1 MRIRQDRVG
10 PKAGQ
15 SFPFIFPFR
24 LLLSLPGLV
33 FVRSDREPALGLVCP
48 GEDVNDSRGDTMA
61 APRARE
67 PPGGLELNPD
77 AADFIPREMQETQRK
92 KKPEDFSR
100 NNNTNLPSSRQQP
113 FRSYRCGSTHKRE
126 SQQSRNHYEE
136 DPIPDPRTDSE
147 GRRTN
152 QNKTG
157 MHSFQNQRRHRM
169 REDKSCPGETWL
181 AEESQQKTVGNF
193 WQSNLLEKDLVED
206 VTQKDTLG
214 VGAEWVGHRKI
225 HNLEHE
231 NWRAPESR
239 GGAKP
244 KKINLHV
251 HKPGRVK
258 VNQGRLTFE
267 KDNRVFG
274 KKTNEMTE
282 NLSPLEANQTET
294 LSEPSVMDKNDE
306 KYNDESQRKFLKN
319 KNSQREFTWRKE
331 YSDNEV
337 YRSRTANSVRTDANF
352 SMTASAMD
360 IKTDLDERVNPKL
373 QERLSHRTQTW
384 KVSEVERR
392 RKRPQDLQ
400 KKSFDSG
407 RKTFWK
413 KQMEVHKSKET
424 HTGSLI
430 EQLTAEKY
438 ECMVCCE
445 VIRVMVPVWS
455 CQSCYHVFHL
465 NCIKKWARSPAS
477 QAEDGN
483 GGWRCPACQ
492 NVSVR
497 VPNSYMCFCGKVN
510 NPEWNRN
517 EIPHSCGELCGKK
530 RSGNDCPH
538 SCNILCHPGPCPSC
552 PAFVTKTCECGRTSQ
567 SVRCGQPGTIHCSNV
582 CDNLLNCGKHT
593 CAQVCHAG
601 KCQPCPLTV
610 EQACYCG
617 ATFREV
623 LCGTDKEEYDGIGYF
638 SCQKPCDRKLNCGNH
653 NCLQL
658 CHPSACQ
665 PCPRLPKLVHSCPCG
680 QTPLCKL
687 LELGYPERRS
697 CTESIPS
704 CGKTCG
710 KPLPCGSDDS
720 IHTCSNL
727 CHEGECGPCAGTSTV
742 SCRCGF
748 KKKDVPCVNITKEA
762 DLLFLC
768 DKRCNKK
775 RSCGRHKCN
784 EVCCVDTEH
793 KCLLLCGRKL
803 NCGQHKCEEPCHRGN
818 CQNCWQSSFDELT
831 CHCGKSV
838 IYPPVPCGTRPPEC
852 KNPCIRE
859 HECDHPVFH
868 NCHSEE
874 KCPPCT
880 YLTQK
885 WCMGKHEMRNNI
897 PCHLTGISCGLA
909 CNKLLPCGMHKCKK
923 ICHKGDCVT
932 EEQCKQPCII
942 PRPDCNHPCSSSCH
956 PGSPC
961 PKTPCYA
968 EVILY
973 CSCQRRKEIMICSE
987 ASSNYQ
993 RITAISM
1000 ASKLSDMHLGDS
1012 VEISKLISRKE
1023 MKQTRLECD
1032 EECATVERNRR
1043 VADALNINPASDPF
1057 HIRSLGSKYSDSLK
1071 EDARKDLKFVTEVEE
1086 EIKALVEA
1094 VNKGKQQKK
1103 SRCYPPMNRE
1113 HRRVIHELAEVYS
1126 VESVSYDSEPK
1137 RNVVVTAVKGKSVCP
1152 NVSLTSLIEREMAA
1166 RPPPPIAHYRQQAL
1180 KIDNGTVALQKSF
1193 KEEPIIDYFD
1203 VQD

>member
-1 MRIRQDRVG
+1 M
-10 PKAGQ
+10 
-15 SFPFIFPFR
+15 
-24 LLLSLPGLV
+24 
-33 FVRSDREPALGLVCP
+33 
-48 GEDVNDSRGDTMA
+48 MA
-61 APRARE
+61 VPRAGE

-77 AADFIPREMQETQRK
+77 AADFIPREMQETERK
-92 KKPEDFSR
+92 KKPEDFGR
-100 NNNTNLPSSRQQP
+100 NNNTNLSSSRQRP
-113 FRSYRCGSTHKRE
+113 FRSYRCGLTHKGE
-126 SQQSRNHYEE
+126 YSQQSRNHYDE
-136 DPIPDPRTDSE
+136 DPTSDPRISSE
-147 GRRTN
+147 GHRTN
-152 QNKTG
+152 QNRAG
-157 MHSFQNQRRHRM
+157 MHSFQNQRRHRV
-169 REDKSCPGETWL
+169 REEKACSGEMSL
-181 AEESQQKTVGNF
+181 ANESQQEIAG
-193 WQSNLLEKDLVED
+193 NLLQSRLFEKHLVED
-206 VTQKDTLG
+206 SAQKDP
-214 VGAEWVGHRKI
+214 VEAGAEWVGHRKI
-225 HNLEHE
+225 HSSDQE
-231 NWRAPESR
+231 NWRAPENR
-239 GGAKP
+239 TGAKP
-244 KKINLHV
+244 KKVNLHMY
-251 HKPGRVK
+251 KSSRGI
-258 VNQGRLTFE
+258 VNQGKFAFE
-267 KDNRVFG
+267 KDARTFG
-274 KKTNEMTE
+274 KKHNIIENMSPPETNQIE
-282 NLSPLEANQTET
+282 NAC
-294 LSEPSVMDKNDE
+294 EPSVMDKNYE
-306 KYNDESQRKFLKN
+306 RCNDQSQRKFLKN
-319 KNSQREFTWRKE
+319 RSSQREFTWGKP
-331 YSDNEV
+331 YSDNEA
-337 YRSRTANSVRTDANF
+337 YRGLTADNVRTGTGF
-352 SMTASAMD
+352 TTTASATD
-360 IKTDLDERVNPKL
+360 TKTDFNEESVNPKL
-373 QERLSHRTQTW
+373 QDRLTHRTQTW
-384 KVSEVERR
+384 KVGEVERR
-392 RKRPQDLQ
+392 RKRPEDLQKKSFDSQ

-407 RKTFWK
+407 RKSFWK

-430 EQLTAEKY
+430 EQLTSEKY

-567 SVRCGQPGTIHCSNV
+567 SVRCGQPGTINCSNV
-582 CDNLLNCGKHT
+582 CDNLLTCGKHT

-601 KCQPCPLTV
+601 KCQPCQLTV
-610 EQACYCG
+610 QQGCYCG
-617 ATFREV
+617 VTFREV
-623 LCGTDKEEYDGIGYF
+623 LCGTDKEAYDGTGYF
-638 SCQKPCDRKLNCGNH
+638 TCQKQCDRKLDCGNH
-653 NCLQL
+653 TCLQL

-665 PCPRLPKLVHSCPCG
+665 PCPRLPALVHSCPCG

-687 LELGYPERRS
+687 LELGYPERKS
-697 CTESIPS
+697 CTDSIPS

-710 KPLPCGSDDS
+710 KPLPCGSDGS

-727 CHEGECGPCAGTSTV
+727 CHEGECGPCAGISTV
-742 SCRCGF
+742 NCRCGF
-748 KKKDVPCVNITKEA
+748 KKQDVPCVNITKEA

-784 EVCCVDTEH
+784 EICCVDTEH

-831 CHCGKSV
+831 CHCGKTV
-838 IYPPVPCGTRPPEC
+838 IYPPIPCGTKPPEC

-868 NCHSEE
+868 NCHNEE

-885 WCMGKHEMRNNI
+885 WCMGKHEMRSNI

-932 EEQCKQPCII
+932 EEPCKQLCII
-942 PRPDCNHPCSSSCH
+942 PRPDCNHPCSSPCH
-956 PGSPC
+956 PNLPC
-961 PKTPCYA
+961 PKTPCSA

-973 CSCQRRKEIMICSE
+973 CSCQRKKEIMICSE

-1000 ASKLSDMHLGDS
+1000 ASKLSDVHLGDS
-1012 VEISKLISRKE
+1012 VEISKLISKKE
-1023 MKQTRLECD
+1023 MKQSRLECD
-1032 EECATVERNRR
+1032 QECAAVERNRR
-1043 VADALNINPASDPF
+1043 IADALNINPASDPF
-1057 HIRSLGSKYSDSLK
+1057 HVRSLGSKYSESLK

-1086 EIKALVEA
+1086 EIKTLVEA
-1094 VNKGKQQKK
+1094 VSKGKQQKK

-1113 HRRVIHELAEVYS
+1113 HRRIIHELAEVYG

-1137 RNVVVTAVKGKSVCP
+1137 RNVVITAVKGKSMCP

-1180 KIDNGTVALQKSF
+1180 KIDNGTVALQKPF
-1193 KEEPIIDYFD
+1193 KEEPVIDYFD

>member
-1 MRIRQDRVG
+1 
-10 PKAGQ
+10 
-15 SFPFIFPFR
+15 
-24 LLLSLPGLV
+24 
-33 FVRSDREPALGLVCP
+33 
-48 GEDVNDSRGDTMA
+48 MA
-61 APRARE
+61 APRTGE
-67 PPGGLELNPD
+67 PAGGLELNPD
-77 AADFIPREMQETQRK
+77 AADFIPREMQETQK
-92 KKPEDFSR
+92 NKKPEDFTR

-113 FRSYRCGSTHKRE
+113 FRSYRCGLTHKRE
-126 SQQSRNHYEE
+126 YYQQSRNHYEQ
-136 DPIPDPRTDSE
+136 DPTPNPRTGSE
-147 GRRTN
+147 GHRTS
-152 QNKTG
+152 QNKAG
-157 MHSFQNQRRHRM
+157 MHSFQNQRRHRI
-169 REDKSCPGETWL
+169 REDKSCSGETWL
-181 AEESQQKTVGNF
+181 AEESQQEPVGNF
-193 WQSNLLEKDLVED
+193 VQPSLLEKDLVKD
-206 VTQKDTLG
+206 VQKDTMEA
-214 VGAEWVGHRKI
+214 GAESMGHRKI
-225 HNLEHE
+225 HNLEQE
-231 NWRAPESR
+231 SWRAPESR

-244 KKINLHV
+244 KKINLYV
-251 HKPGRVK
+251 HKPGRGMAS
-258 VNQGRLTFE
+258 QGRLAFE
-267 KDNRVFG
+267 KDNRTFG
-274 KKTNEMTE
+274 KKANEMTE
-282 NLSPLEANQTET
+282 NMSPPEAGETET
-294 LSEPSVMDKNDE
+294 LNEPPGMDKNGE
-306 KYNDESQRKFLKN
+306 KYNDESQRKFPKSKTSPRGL
-319 KNSQREFTWRKE
+319 TWGKE
-331 YSDNEV
+331 YSDDEV
-337 YRSRTANSVRTDANF
+337 YRSPNADNVRIGSSF
-352 SMTASAMD
+352 SMTASELDTKA
-360 IKTDLDERVNPKL
+360 DLNGERANPKL
-373 QERLSHRTQTW
+373 RDRLSHRTHTW

-424 HTGSLI
+424 HTGLLI
-430 EQLTAEKY
+430 EHLTAEKY

-552 PAFVTKTCECGRTSQ
+552 PAFVTKACECGRTSQ
-567 SVRCGQPGTIHCSNV
+567 SVRCGLPGTIHCNNV

-610 EQACYCG
+610 QQACYCG
-617 ATFREV
+617 AIFREV

-665 PCPRLPKLVHSCPCG
+665 PCPRLPKLVRSCPCG

-687 LELGYPERRS
+687 LELGYPERRN

-742 SCRCGF
+742 NCRCGF

-831 CHCGKSV
+831 CHCGTSV

-909 CNKLLPCGMHKCKK
+909 CSKLLPCGMHKC
-923 ICHKGDCVT
+923 
-932 EEQCKQPCII
+932 
-942 PRPDCNHPCSSSCH
+942 
-956 PGSPC
+956 SPC
-961 PKTPCYA
+961 PKTPCHA
-968 EVILY
+968 EVILH

-1012 VEISKLISRKE
+1012 VEISRLISKKE

-1032 EECATVERNRR
+1032 QECATMERNRR

-1057 HIRSLGSKYSDSLK
+1057 HMRSLGSKYSDSLK

-1086 EIKALVEA
+1086 EMKALVEA

-1103 SRCYPPMNRE
+1103 SRCYPPMNRD
-1113 HRRVIHELAEVYS
+1113 HRRIIHELAEVYG

-1137 RNVVVTAVKGKSVCP
+1137 RNVVITAVKGKSVCP
-1152 NVSLTSLIEREMAA
+1152 NASLNSLIEREMAT
-1166 RPPPPIAHYRQQAL
+1166 RPPPPIAHYRQQAS

>member
-1 MRIRQDRVG
+1 MVVLRRGMADPG
-10 PKAGQ
+10 AG
-15 SFPFIFPFR
+15 
-24 LLLSLPGLV
+24 
-33 FVRSDREPALGLVCP
+33 
-48 GEDVNDSRGDTMA
+48 
-61 APRARE
+61 E

-77 AADFIPREMQETQRK
+77 AADFIPREMQETQK
-92 KKPEDFSR
+92 SKNSEDVNR
-100 NNNTNLPSSRQQP
+100 NNTSLPQSMQQP
-113 FRSYRCGSTHKRE
+113 FRSYRGLTHRRE
-126 SQQSRNHYEE
+126 YYQQSKNNGEE
-136 DPIPDPRTDSE
+136 QPTHNSRTGPD
-147 GRRTN
+147 GHRTN
-152 QNKTG
+152 QNRAG

-169 REDKSCPGETWL
+169 KNEKSCSGQMSFTDESRWETAENLMPVEKKMKDFVKKNAMEAGADSVEDKSHD
-181 AEESQQKTVGNF
+181 V
-193 WQSNLLEKDLVED
+193 DL
-206 VTQKDTLG
+206 
-214 VGAEWVGHRKI
+214 
-225 HNLEHE
+225 E
-231 NWRAPESR
+231 NWRAPENR

-244 KKINLHV
+244 KKMNLHL
-251 HKPGRVK
+251 HKASRGV
-258 VNQGRLTFE
+258 QGKLTFE
-267 KDNRVFG
+267 KDNRIFG
-274 KKTNEMTE
+274 KKFIEISDNFSPTEDGRIQTLNEPMR
-282 NLSPLEANQTET
+282 
-294 LSEPSVMDKNDE
+294 MDKNGE
-306 KYNDESQRKFLKN
+306 KYSEGQKRFSSSYRGVTQGKVYD
-319 KNSQREFTWRKE
+319 
-331 YSDNEV
+331 EV
-337 YRSRTANSVRTDANF
+337 YKSSNVVNVRTGSDC
-352 SMTASAMD
+352 SVTAFE
-360 IKTDLDERVNPKL
+360 LDTKADVNQERVNL
-373 QERLSHRTQTW
+373 NLRERLSHRTQSW
-384 KVSEVERR
+384 KVSEMDR

-413 KQMEVHKSKET
+413 QQMELHKSKET
-424 HTGSLI
+424 HTGLLI
-430 EQLTAEKY
+430 EHLTAEKY

-445 VIRVMVPVWS
+445 VIRVMVPIWN

-477 QAEDGN
+477 QAEDAN

-497 VPNSYMCFCGKVN
+497 VPNTYMCFCGKVN

-530 RSGNDCPH
+530 RPGSDCPH

-552 PAFVTKTCECGRTSQ
+552 PAFVTKACECGRTSQ
-567 SVRCGQPGTIHCSNV
+567 SVRCGQSGTIQCKNI
-582 CDNLLNCGKHT
+582 CENLLNCGKHK
-593 CAQVCHAG
+593 CVQVCHSG

-610 EQACYCG
+610 QQACYCG
-617 ATFREV
+617 AIFREV
-623 LCGTDKEEYDGIGYF
+623 FCGTDEESFDGNGYF
-638 SCQKPCDRKLNCGNH
+638 SCQRLCGRKLTCGNH

-665 PCPRLPKLVHSCPCG
+665 LCPRLPKLVQSCPCG
-680 QTPLCKL
+680 QTPLSKL
-687 LELGYPERRS
+687 LELGYPERRN
-697 CTESIPS
+697 CTEPVPS

-710 KPLPCGSDDS
+710 KPLPCSSDDF

-727 CHEGECGPCAGTSTV
+727 CHEGECGSCAGTSTV
-742 SCRCGF
+742 NCRCGLR
-748 KKKDVPCVNITKEA
+748 KKDVPCASITKEEK
-762 DLLFLC
+762 LFLC

-784 EVCCVDTEH
+784 EMCCVDTEH

-831 CHCGKSV
+831 CHCGASV

-852 KNPCIRE
+852 KKLCIRQ

-897 PCHLTGISCGLA
+897 PCHLSGISCGLA

-923 ICHKGDCVT
+923 ICHKGDCGT
-932 EEQCKQPCII
+932 EEQCKQPCTI
-942 PRPDCNHPCSSSCH
+942 PRPECNHPCSSPCH
-956 PGSPC
+956 PDSPC
-961 PKTPCYA
+961 PKIPCRA
-968 EVILY
+968 EVVLY
-973 CSCQRRKEIMICSE
+973 CSCQRRKEVMICSE

-1000 ASKLSDMHLGDS
+1000 ATKLSDMQLGDS
-1012 VEISKLISRKE
+1012 VEISRLISKKE
-1023 MKQTRLECD
+1023 IKQTRLECD
-1032 EECATVERNRR
+1032 QECATLERNRR

-1113 HRRVIHELAEVYS
+1113 HRRIIHELAEVYG

-1137 RNVVVTAVKGKSVCP
+1137 RNVVITAVKGKSLSP
-1152 NVSLTSLIEREMAA
+1152 NVSLTTLIEREMAT
-1166 RPPPPIAHYRQQAL
+1166 RPPPPIAHYRQQIP
-1180 KIDNGTVALQKSF
+1180 KIDNGTTALQKPF